1 MKVFMHKWFWLY
13 ESSLTRVWF
22 ELEKLPPDFM
32 QWHNTFFVL
41 LFTQNLW
48 IDVYRVY
55 IVHRL
60 YICWIFVCFHLWH
73 LENFVRCYL
82 IMGQIQRAPLF
93 LDIEKNRNHLS
104 RSFNFKKKKLITCWL
119 YVYKV
124 IRNSSLVKNYKLP
137 KYFSLHQQSL
147 EQNIHFMHKVN
158 FWWKCEVI
166 APLLT
171 Y

>member
-48 IDVYRVY
+48 IDVYRIY
-55 IVHRL
+55 IVRRL

-93 LDIEKNRNHLS
+93 LDIEKNRNQLS
-104 RSFNFKKKKLITCWL
+104 RSFNFKKLITCWL
-119 YVYKV
+119 YIYVYKV
-124 IRNSSLVKNYKLP
+124 IRNSSLVSRKWRIHEKKSQFMNLNMRNEESNLKKLTLCYCP
-137 KYFSLHQQSL
+137 
-147 EQNIHFMHKVN
+147 V
-158 FWWKCEVI
+158 
-166 APLLT
+166 
-171 Y
+171 